1 MADPQVPPEIA
12 TALEKGNLIEAI
24 KLLRQQKNLGLAEAK
39 GMVEALQKQAKASG
53 GNVKVNVKVKTAPT
67 VRMAYK
73 APAHVGPERRPG
85 LSPGEQPRGGGFP
98 AVVAVIAL
106 ALVALAVA
114 AYFSFGG

>member
-12 TALEKGNLIEAI
+12 AALEKGNLIEAI

-53 GNVKVNVKVKTAPT
+53 GNVKVNVKAAPT

-85 LSPGEQPRGGGFP
+85 LSPGEEPRGGGFP

-114 AYFSFGG
+114 AYFSYGG